1 MIFDLVSATN
11 PFHYNQHVSGKRRR
25 AAVECIA
32 SSSGS
37 AEQQPKLAL
46 PVACE
51 ALQIPADG
59 GKLARITDSLD
70 LYLAFVAPGQFGHE
84 YVANLSAHSWVIRHQ
99 QCKRSA
105 SSETKKCEQC
115 ASLASDRSIVHN
127 VSRLRSKVFAAQLLR
142 SRLFGDEVETQA
154 LLQGRFLI
162 DAYQLEG
169 NGSFKKDIFVSL
181 DAFGSLSV
189 KFGEKF

>member
-1 MIFDLVSATN
+1 MQLLNA
-11 PFHYNQHVSGKRRR
+11 
-25 AAVECIA
+25 
-32 SSSGS
+32 
-37 AEQQPKLAL
+37 LLL
-46 PVACE
+46 PVARLSSNPSLLCLWLVKRCKF
-51 ALQIPADG
+51 LQMVVRC

-127 VSRLRSKVFAAQLLR
+127 VSRLRSKVFAAHLLR

-154 LLQGRFLI
+154 LLQGRF
-162 DAYQLEG
+162 
-169 NGSFKKDIFVSL
+169 
-181 DAFGSLSV
+181 
-189 KFGEKF
+189 